1 MANVTGKKQTTDT
14 TPTEGTVPDT
24 TPPDKTPTDTTPP
37 DKTPTDTTPPDTASA
52 DATPPEK
59 VSVDKTPAGRAST
72 DPAAGG
78 TPAAKGG
85 DAPPARRRARS
96 APELAGLLVVLVALI
111 AFFWLK
117 SPYFMTKDNIVNVLT
132 AIAVTGIIAIP
143 GTMLLVAGQ
152 VDLSV
157 GSGAAFCGV
166 MMATVSQNHALILGV
181 LVAVGLGILIGLVN
195 GLLVTVLR
203 VNALIATLGM
213 LAVLRG
219 LTEVRAHGATV
230 TLANFSGLGTARPFL
245 NIPVPGLLLLGIA
258 VLAAL
263 VMRYTVF
270 GRSLYAA
277 GSNPVAARLVGV
289 RGGKMIVVA
298 FVLSG
303 VGVALSGLILDSQL
317 SAASPN
323 AATGLELSV
332 VTAIVLG
339 GASLAGGRGTIQGT
353 IVGLLII
360 GVLNNG
366 LTLLNVSSF
375 YQQVASGAL
384 LIIAVSFDQLRLR
397 FSKL

>member
-1 MANVTGKKQTTDT
+1 MSEPTNTREGKMVDLSLK
-14 TPTEGTVPDT
+14 
-24 TPPDKTPTDTTPP
+24 KA
-37 DKTPTDTTPPDTASA
+37 TA
-52 DATPPEK
+52 
-59 VSVDKTPAGRAST
+59 PAEH
-72 DPAAGG
+72 
-78 TPAAKGG
+78 G
-85 DAPPARRRARS
+85 DAVEPGGPPGPSGRRGRS
-96 APELAGLLVVLVALI
+96 APELAALLIVLVALI
-111 AFFWLK
+111 IFFWIK
-117 SPYFMTKDNIVNVLT
+117 SPFFMTSDNILNVLT
-132 AIAVTGIIAIP
+132 AIAVTGIIAVP
-143 GTMLLVAGQ
+143 GTMLLIAGQ

-166 MMATVSQNHALILGV
+166 MMATIAQSQAIVVGV
-181 LVAVGLGILIGLVN
+181 LVAVGVGILIGLVN
-195 GLLVTVLR
+195 GILVTVFR

-219 LTEVRAHGATV
+219 LTEVRANGGTV

-245 NIPVPGLLLLGIA
+245 SIPVPVLLLIGI
-258 VLAAL
+258 VIIAAL

-270 GRSLYAA
+270 GRSLYAT

-289 RGGKMIVVA
+289 RASKMIVLA
-298 FVLSG
+298 FVASG
-303 VGVALSGLILDSQL
+303 LGVALSGLILDSQL

-323 AATGLELSV
+323 AATGLELTV

-353 IVGLLII
+353 VVGLLII

-366 LTLLNVSSF
+366 LTLLNVNSF

-397 FSKL
+397 LAKV

>member
-1 MANVTGKKQTTDT
+1 MSEPTNTREGNMVDLSLKKEPARPADS
-14 TPTEGTVPDT
+14 TEP
-24 TPPDKTPTDTTPP
+24 
-37 DKTPTDTTPPDTASA
+37 
-52 DATPPEK
+52 ATPSGP
-59 VSVDKTPAGRAST
+59 AST
-72 DPAAGG
+72 D
-78 TPAAKGG
+78 
-85 DAPPARRRARS
+85 RRRKGRS
-96 APELAGLLVVLVALI
+96 APELAALLIVLVALI
-111 AFFWLK
+111 VFFWLK
-117 SPYFMTKDNIVNVLT
+117 SPYFMTSDNIVNVLT

-166 MMATVSQNHALILGV
+166 MMATIAQSHAIIVGV
-181 LVAVGLGILIGLVN
+181 LVAVGVGVLIGLLN
-195 GLLVTVLR
+195 GVLVTVFR

-219 LTEVRAHGATV
+219 LTEVRANGGTV

-245 NIPVPGLLLLGIA
+245 SIPIPVLLLIAIVVIA
-258 VLAAL
+258 VL

-289 RGGKMIVVA
+289 RGSKMIVFA
-298 FVLSG
+298 FVASG
-303 VGVALSGLILDSQL
+303 LGVALSGLILDSQL

-323 AATGLELSV
+323 AATGLELTV

-339 GASLAGGRGTIQGT
+339 GASLSGGRGTIQGT
-353 IVGLLII
+353 VVGLLII

-366 LTLLNVSSF
+366 LTLLNVNSF

-384 LIIAVSFDQLRLR
+384 LIAAVSFDQLRLR
-397 FSKL
+397 LAKV

>member
-1 MANVTGKKQTTDT
+1 MKDTTSSEEESMADVTGKNQLS
-14 TPTEGTVPDT
+14 TEP
-24 TPPDKTPTDTTPP
+24 
-37 DKTPTDTTPPDTASA
+37 S
-52 DATPPEK
+52 
-59 VSVDKTPAGRAST
+59 
-72 DPAAGG
+72 AAGG
-78 TPAAKGG
+78 S
-85 DAPPARRRARS
+85 PPATRQRSRS
-96 APELAGLLVVLVALI
+96 APELAALLLVLVALI
-111 AFFWLK
+111 VFFWLK
-117 SPYFMTKDNIVNVLT
+117 SPYFLTKDNIINVLT

-143 GTMLLVAGQ
+143 GTMLLIAGQ

-166 MMATVSQNHALILGV
+166 MMATVSQNHVIFLGV
-181 LVAVGLGILIGLVN
+181 LVAIGLGILIGLVN
-195 GLLVTVLR
+195 GVLVTVLR

-245 NIPVPGLLLLGIA
+245 DIPVPALLLLGIA
-258 VLAAL
+258 ILAAL
-263 VMRYTVF
+263 LMGYTVF
-270 GRSLYAA
+270 GRSLYAT
-277 GSNPVAARLVGV
+277 GSNPTAARLVGV
-289 RGGKMIVVA
+289 RGSKMIVIA
-298 FVLSG
+298 FVASG
-303 VGVALSGLILDSQL
+303 IGVALSGLILDSQL

-323 AATGLELSV
+323 AASGLELTV

-339 GASLAGGRGTIQGT
+339 GASLSGGRGTIQGT

-384 LIIAVSFDQLRLR
+384 LILAVSFDQLRLR
-397 FSKL
+397 FAKL